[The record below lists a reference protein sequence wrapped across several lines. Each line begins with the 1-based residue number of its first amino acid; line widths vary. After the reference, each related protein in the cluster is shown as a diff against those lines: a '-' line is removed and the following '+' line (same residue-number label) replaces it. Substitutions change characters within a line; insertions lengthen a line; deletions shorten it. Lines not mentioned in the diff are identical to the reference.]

1 MLAFCKGS
9 PFWRPLFMVRHSGQ
23 SLQASTISASPFR
36 LLSCCRPSASGNGF
50 RKGSSSIRGFGTLRT
65 LSRCFTRSASARLPL
80 SFRSGTL
87 RTLVIVS
94 ERSHT
99 TVNLFIL
106 VSCLFSTSPRLQQLR
121 CVLIA
126 QPKAPR
132 KAPLFCLFVRV
143 TVFTNCNVVK

>member
-1 MLAFCKGS
+1 MS
-9 PFWRPLFMVRHSGQ
+9 PPFLPAPFGALICLRPAAVRLPLVTVPEGQQLYSWFWNV
-23 SLQASTISASPFR
+23 A
-36 LLSCCRPSASGNGF
+36 
-50 RKGSSSIRGFGTLRT
+50 T

-99 TVNLFIL
+99 TVNLFTL
-106 VSCLFSTSPRLQQLR
+106 VSCLFSTSLRLQQLR

-126 QPKAPR
+126 SPKVPR
-132 KAPLFCLFVRV
+132 KAPLLCLFMRV